1 MIQLRRRM
9 QTLAASRPVISLA
22 DIVLLVLLAYAL
34 FQFFAFGYQVISY
47 PYQVDYGEG
56 PLLSQVGRLAQIENI
71 YTSDLSHAPYTITN
85 YPPVYMLLQIPFN
98 GLFGPAF
105 WYGRLIS
112 LVGMLAA
119 ALFLGLVLYN
129 LTQDPLAALS
139 GGLLLLA
146 IPYARA
152 WAPLFRIDSLAL
164 GLSWAALYLLVRG
177 KGERRN
183 LLWVAILLT
192 AAIYTRQSYG
202 LAAPLAAFAW
212 LLSRQPRQRALTLA
226 AYVGG
231 LGLGLFILLNIL
243 TGGGFYFN
251 IVTANIN
258 KFQLPTLLN
267 YLRRLLADLPVLLT
281 LGAVFLLAGW
291 SRMRGWRLAAPY
303 LLGAAV
309 SALTIGKIGSNVNY
323 LLELSAALCLAAGL
337 VFAWLRQKGGTADSK
352 ASKTSWQLAAAGLA
366 AILAVQVF
374 WAANNQSGYEQY
386 LRQKTSLHTQN
397 EVLLGLIEQST
408 GPVLTGEHIGLLAL
422 TGRPIYY
429 QPFEMK
435 QLSDSGVWD
444 QSPFLAELES
454 GKYSLI
460 LMYRPVGNNVHERR
474 WTPEMLALIATHY
487 RYVNNFDQTVVYEWN
502 P

>member
-1 MIQLRRRM
+1 
-9 QTLAASRPVISLA
+9 
-22 DIVLLVLLAYAL
+22 
-34 FQFFAFGYQVISY
+34 
-47 PYQVDYGEG
+47 
-56 PLLSQVGRLAQIENI
+56 
-71 YTSDLSHAPYTITN
+71 
-85 YPPVYMLLQIPFN
+85 MLLQSPFHW
-98 GLFGPAF
+98 LFGPAF

-112 LVGMLAA
+112 LLGMLAA
-119 ALFLGLVLYN
+119 ALFLGLALYS
-129 LTQDPLAALS
+129 LTRDPLAAVS

-164 GLSWAALYLLVRG
+164 GLSWAALYLLVSG

-212 LLSRQPRQRALTLA
+212 LLSQQPRRRALTLA
-226 AYVGG
+226 AYMGG
-231 LGLGLFILLNIL
+231 VGLGLFVLLNLL
-243 TGGGFYFN
+243 TGGGFYFH

-267 YLRRLLADLPVLLT
+267 YLRRVLADLPVLLM

-291 SRMRGWRLAAPY
+291 SRIRGWLLAAPY
-303 LLGAAV
+303 LLGAAI

-337 VFAWLRQKGGTADSK
+337 IFAWLRRKGGTAGSK
-352 ASKTSWQLAAAGLA
+352 ASKTAWQLAAAGLA
-366 AILAVQVF
+366 VILALQVF
-374 WAANNQSGYEQY
+374 WAANNHGGYEQY

-408 GPVLTGEHIGLLAL
+408 GPVLTGEHMGLLAL

-444 QSPFLAELES
+444 QSSFLAELES
-454 GKYSLI
+454 GQYPLI
-460 LMYRPVGNNVHERR
+460 LMYRPMGNNVHERR
-474 WTPEMLALIATHY
+474 WTPEMLALIAAHY
-487 RYVNNFDQTVVYEWN
+487 RYVNNFDQTIVYEWK

>member
-1 MIQLRRRM
+1 MNQLRRRM
-9 QTLAASRPVISLA
+9 QTLATSRPVISLA
-22 DIVLLVLLAYAL
+22 DIVLLGLLAYAL
-34 FQFFAFGYQVISY
+34 FQFFAFGYQVIRY

-56 PLLSQVGRLAQIENI
+56 PLLSQVGRLAQFENI
-71 YTSDLSHAPYTITN
+71 YTTDLSHTPYTITN

-112 LVGMLAA
+112 LFGMLAA
-119 ALFLGLVLYN
+119 ALFLGLALYN

-152 WAPLFRIDSLAL
+152 WAPLFRIDPLAL

-212 LLSRQPRQRALTLA
+212 LLSQQPRRRALTLA

-231 LGLGLFILLNIL
+231 IGLGLFILLNLL

-251 IVTANIN
+251 IVIANIN

-267 YLRRLLADLPVLLT
+267 YLRRVLADLPVLLM
-281 LGAVFLLAGW
+281 LGGVFLLAGW
-291 SRMRGWRLAAPY
+291 NRMRGWSLAAPY
-303 LLGAAV
+303 LLGAVV
-309 SALTIGKIGSNVNY
+309 SAVTIGKIGSNVNY

-337 VFAWLRQKGGTADSK
+337 VFAWLRQKGRTAGSK
-352 ASKTSWQLAAAGLA
+352 ASKTAWQLAATGLA
-366 AILAVQVF
+366 VILALQVF
-374 WAANNQSGYEQY
+374 WAANNHGGYEDY
-386 LRQKTSLHTQN
+386 LRQKTTLQTQN

-408 GPVLTGEHIGLLAL
+408 GPVLTGEHMGLLAL

-444 QSPFLAELES
+444 QSPFLTELES
-454 GKYSLI
+454 GQYPLI

-474 WTPEMLALIATHY
+474 WTPEMLALIAAHY
-487 RYVNNFDQTVVYEWN
+487 RYVNNFDQTIVYEYRK
-502 P
+502 

>member
-1 MIQLRRRM
+1 MSQLRRRL
-9 QTLAASRPVISLA
+9 QTLVASRPAINLL
-22 DIVLLVLLAYAL
+22 DIGLLVLLVFAL
-34 FQFFAFGYQVISY
+34 YQFFAFSYQIINY

-56 PLLSQVGRLAQIENI
+56 PLLSQVGRLAQFENI
-71 YTSDLSHAPYTITN
+71 YTTDLSHAPYTVTN
-85 YPPVYMLLQIPFN
+85 YPPLYMLLQSPFHW
-98 GLFGPAF
+98 LFGPAF

-112 LVGMLAA
+112 LLGMLAA
-119 ALFLGLVLYN
+119 ALFLGLALYS
-129 LTQDPLAALS
+129 LTRDPLAALT
-139 GGLLLLA
+139 GGLLLFA

-183 LLWVAILLT
+183 LLGIAILLT

-202 LAAPLAAFAW
+202 LAAPLAAFTW
-212 LLSRQPRQRALTLA
+212 LLSQQPRRHAFTLA
-226 AYVGG
+226 VYVGG
-231 LGLGLFILLNIL
+231 LGLGLFVLLNLL
-243 TGGGFYFN
+243 TDGGFYFN

-267 YLRRLLADLPVLLT
+267 YLRRALADLPVLLL
-281 LGAVFLLAGW
+281 LGAIFLLAGW
-291 SRMRGWRLAAPY
+291 SRIRGWMLAAPY
-303 LLGAAV
+303 LLGAVV
-309 SALTIGKIGSNVNY
+309 SAMTIGKIGSNVNY
-323 LLELSAALCLAAGL
+323 LLELSAALCLAVGL
-337 VFAWLRQKGGTADSK
+337 VFAWMRQKGQTAESK
-352 ASKTSWQLAAAGLA
+352 AARISWQLAAAGLA

-374 WAANNQSGYEQY
+374 WAANNHGGYEQY

-397 EVLLGLIEQST
+397 EVLLGLIEQSS
-408 GPVLTGEHIGLLAL
+408 GPVLTGEHMGLLAL

-454 GKYSLI
+454 GQYPLI
-460 LMYRPVGNNVHERR
+460 LMYRPMGNNVHERR
-474 WTPEMLALIATHY
+474 WTPEMLALIAAHY
-487 RYVNNFDQTVVYEWN
+487 RYVNNFDQTIVYEYSK
-502 P
+502 